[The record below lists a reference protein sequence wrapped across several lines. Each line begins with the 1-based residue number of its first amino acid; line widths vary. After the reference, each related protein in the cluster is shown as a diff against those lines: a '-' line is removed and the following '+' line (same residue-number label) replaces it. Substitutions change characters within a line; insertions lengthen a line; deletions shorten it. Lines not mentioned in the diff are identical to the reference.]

1 MFNLQKRINMKSIFA
16 LVALTCAFA
25 VSAVDAAVMTYEK
38 NANNT
43 YTVYLAGQGT
53 SFNGVSF
60 SAKPDGG
67 AAFQTVNTGLAAGVP
82 RPAGAL
88 FTYRNRALD
97 FDPADPDNPGIGKG
111 WTVLSPINT
120 AAEISFS
127 GGPLGQSISTAA
139 EPNGRLF
146 LANFNLTAGSSATA
160 VLTLVNGVDTV
171 FTQTMQFPVPE
182 PATFALAGMGLI
194 GLVAARRRNA

>member
-1 MFNLQKRINMKSIFA
+1 MKSIFA
-16 LVALTCAFA
+16 LVALACAFT
-25 VSAVDAAVMTYEK
+25 VSAANAAVMTYEK

-43 YTVYLAGQGT
+43 YSLYLDGQST
-53 SFNGVSF
+53 AFNGVSF
-60 SAKPDGG
+60 VAKPDGS
-67 AAFQTVNTGLAAGVP
+67 AQFQTVNTGLAAGVP

-146 LANFNLTAGSSATA
+146 LANFNLTPGTTATA
-160 VLTLVNGVDTV
+160 QLTLVNGVDTV
-171 FTQTMQFPVPE
+171 FTQSLQFPVPE

-194 GLVAARRRNA
+194 GLVAAARRKA